1 VFALALLIV
10 AAADAGAPRANPS
23 YVLGEDDRR
32 AADHYVKEGLE
43 WTQELTSHGETLGN
57 MLADVIEG
65 KQTGAA
71 MRAEIKRV
79 KVVVDDRLAYFKA
92 RPSPRFPEMVA
103 FRALFIDYL
112 AWEGRTFV
120 RMMNEMATIAEDKK
134 RTREAKGDAL
144 LKAMRAYDVE
154 ERAWK
159 AKFEPAQAA
168 VYAAINRKR

>member
-1 VFALALLIV
+1 
-10 AAADAGAPRANPS
+10 
-23 YVLGEDDRR
+23 
-32 AADHYVKEGLE
+32 
-43 WTQELTSHGETLGN
+43 
-57 MLADVIEG
+57 
-65 KQTGAA
+65 

-92 RPSPRFPEMVA
+92 RPSPRFSEMVA

-112 AWEGRTFV
+112 AWEVRTFV